1 MVRRVKFSLRG
12 ECKRK
17 EKAEKISLNFPHR
30 ENCCFPITMKN
41 NIFIS
46 TWISYPLRSWYV
58 FARAISNQT
67 TVNLEVTVFSQAK
80 HKYIRILLSKASKD
94 WLWCI
99 IIWAF
104 IFPFTNR
111 YNKSSIISKN
121 NVSEYDFRNTYI
133 SIFHQWFK
141 SIKNKSLRM

>member
-1 MVRRVKFSLRG
+1 MTKLSIFNQQLLTTILWYILTISKYPVDFVNKPKKIMVRRVKFSLRG

-80 HKYIRILLSKASKD
+80 HK
-94 WLWCI
+94 
-99 IIWAF
+99 
-104 IFPFTNR
+104 
-111 YNKSSIISKN
+111 ISESCYLKHQKIDCD
-121 NVSEYDFRNTYI
+121 VSLHGHLF
-133 SIFHQWFK
+133 
-141 SIKNKSLRM
+141 SL

>member
-67 TVNLEVTVFSQAK
+67 TVNLEVTVFHRQK
-80 HKYIRILLSKASKD
+80 HTNIRILLSKASKD

-99 IIWAF
+99 ISWAF
-104 IFPFTNR
+104 IFHSRSKYKKYAVDKKVVLYIDSLYQSKVKVSKFE
-111 YNKSSIISKN
+111 KVSSLEI
-121 NVSEYDFRNTYI
+121 
-133 SIFHQWFK
+133 
-141 SIKNKSLRM
+141 

>member
-1 MVRRVKFSLRG
+1 MTTILWYILTISKYPVDFVNKPKKIMVRRVKFSLRG

-46 TWISYPLRSWYV
+46 IWISYPLRSWYV

-67 TVNLEVTVFSQAK
+67 TVNLEVTVFHRQK
-80 HKYIRILLSKASKD
+80 HTNIRILLSKASKD

-99 IIWAF
+99 ITWAF
-104 IFPFTNR
+104 IFILEL
-111 YNKSSIISKN
+111 NKK
-121 NVSEYDFRNTYI
+121 R
-133 SIFHQWFK
+133 
-141 SIKNKSLRM
+141 

>member
-12 ECKRK
+12 KCKRK

-80 HKYIRILLSKASKD
+80 HKNIRILLSKASKD

-104 IFPFTNR
+104 IFLLQIDTAIF
-111 YNKSSIISKN
+111 YNIKKYYIIIRCIDFSSMIEINQKPM
-121 NVSEYDFRNTYI
+121 F
-133 SIFHQWFK
+133 
-141 SIKNKSLRM
+141 

>member
-80 HKYIRILLSKASKD
+80 HKISESCYLKHQKIDCDISLYGHLSFLSQID
-94 WLWCI
+94 TTNFLWNDKI
-99 IIWAF
+99 MYQ
-104 IFPFTNR
+104 NM
-111 YNKSSIISKN
+111 IS
-121 NVSEYDFRNTYI
+121 EIHFG
-133 SIFHQWFK
+133 FHQRLK
-141 SIKNKSLRM
+141 SIKNKSFRM

>member
-46 TWISYPLRSWYV
+46 IWISYPLRSWYV

-67 TVNLEVTVFSQAK
+67 TVNLEVTVFHRQK
-80 HKYIRILLSKASKD
+80 HTNIRILLSKASKD

-99 IIWAF
+99 ITWAF
-104 IFPFTNR
+104 IFHSN
-111 YNKSSIISKN
+111 SSIKMCYEYENSFVKYIDSLYQSKI
-121 NVSEYDFRNTYI
+121 NVSE
-133 SIFHQWFK
+133 FK
-141 SIKNKSLRM
+141 KVTSLEI